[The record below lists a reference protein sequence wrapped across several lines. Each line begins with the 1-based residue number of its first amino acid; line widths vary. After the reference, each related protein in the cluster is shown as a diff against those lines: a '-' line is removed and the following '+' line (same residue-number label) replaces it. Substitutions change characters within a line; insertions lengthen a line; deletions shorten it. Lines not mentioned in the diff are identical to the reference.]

1 MPNYSLI
8 FARSLQH
15 ADDSAIIDWHWQRSD
30 ELHSEYRRPDTGERA
45 RFVPDL
51 PGTLQGLRFNTRVY
65 LGRDWG
71 KRNDAVQIR
80 ELTTPATPECG
91 GSGFFVVMDPEL
103 PPPRIR
109 TRRDDALSEVRK
121 TLARLERK

>member
-15 ADDSAIIDWHWQRSD
+15 AHSSAIEDWQWQFVD

-51 PGTLQGLRFNTRVY
+51 PHTLQGLRWNTRVY
-65 LGRDWG
+65 LGRDWR
-71 KRNDAVQIR
+71 KRSDASQIM
-80 ELTTPATPECG
+80 G
-91 GSGFFVVMDPEL
+91 HVDSGFFKAEDPEL
-103 PPPRIR
+103 PPPRPR
-109 TRRDDALSEVRK
+109 TRRDDTLSDVRR
-121 TLARLERK
+121 TLARLEKR

>member
-1 MPNYSLI
+1 MPNFSLI
-8 FARSLQH
+8 FARSLDQ
-15 ADDSAIIDWHWQRSD
+15 ADFTAVITWHWQRSD

-51 PGTLQGLRFNTRVY
+51 PGTLQGLRWNTRIY
-65 LGRDWG
+65 LVDGWRA
-71 KRNDAVQIR
+71 RSDASQIMGY
-80 ELTTPATPECG
+80 L
-91 GSGFFVVMDPEL
+91 GSGFFREEDPEL

-109 TRRDDALSEVRK
+109 VKRDDALTEVRK

>member
-15 ADDSAIIDWHWQRSD
+15 ADDCAVAVWHWQRSD

-45 RFVPDL
+45 RYVQDL
-51 PGTLQGLRFNTRVY
+51 PGTLQGLRWNTRVY
-65 LGRDWG
+65 LADGWRQ
-71 KRNDAVQIR
+71 RSDASQIMGY
-80 ELTTPATPECG
+80 LD
-91 GSGFFVVMDPEL
+91 SGFFKEEDPEL